1 MTKRWLR
8 GKLILVTDL
17 GKGTLIADNEEDA
30 LWWHQAEEGK
40 AYIKQLKGSIKKS
53 EGDMKLSARE
63 VHKKFIAGSRAS
75 IKQKKL
81 ILKIQKEFL
90 KFCEGKIIKNTTAVS

>member
-1 MTKRWLR
+1 M
-8 GKLILVTDL
+8 VTDL
-17 GKGTLIADNEEDA
+17 GKGTLIADNEEEA

-40 AYIKQLKGSIKKS
+40 AYIKQLKGSINKS
-53 EGDMKLSARE
+53 NEELKMSARE
-63 VHKKFIAGSRAS
+63 VHQKFMKGCKAN

-90 KFCEGKIIKNTTAVS
+90 KFCETKITAPKQKI